1 MVTIDWKKLRTEWEA
16 SDISLKG
23 LAEKYGIKATTVR
36 SRKNRE
42 KWQRNATQ
50 SVATKRP
57 VAEEVKRVME
67 NPDLTDKQKLF
78 CLYYSRSFNAT
89 RSYQKAYDVSYVS
102 ACASGP
108 RLMGNKKI
116 KAEIARLKE
125 QRYSRALLSPE
136 DVFQKFMDIAF
147 ADVTDYVE
155 FGQEEVQVIGRL
167 GGIEK
172 TDEKT
177 GEKVPVTETVNVVK
191 FKESADVDGTIIGEV
206 KQGRGGASI
215 RLADRMRAL
224 SWLADHMHFATEE
237 QRARV
242 DKIKTETEF
251 TKEKTKLIKGE
262 ERDLTLLK
270 ELLRVDE

>member
-23 LAEKYGIKATTVR
+23 LAEKYGIKAATVR

-136 DVFQKFMDIAF
+136 DIFQKFMDIAF

-172 TDEKT
+172 TDEET

-191 FKESADVDGTIIGEV
+191 FRESTDVDGTLIGEV
-206 KQGRGGASI
+206 KQGRDGASI
-215 RLADRMRAL
+215 KLADRMRAL

-237 QRARV
+237 QKARV
-242 DKIKTETEF
+242 EKIKTETEF

>member
-16 SDISLKG
+16 SDISLKA

-136 DVFQKFMDIAF
+136 DIFQKFMDIAF

-172 TDEKT
+172 TDKET

-191 FKESADVDGTIIGEV
+191 FKESTDVDGTIIGEV
-206 KQGRGGASI
+206 KQGRDGASI
-215 RLADRMRAL
+215 KLADRMRAL

-237 QRARV
+237 QKARV
-242 DKIKTETEF
+242 EKIKTETEF
-251 TKEKTKLIKGE
+251 TKEKTKIIKGE